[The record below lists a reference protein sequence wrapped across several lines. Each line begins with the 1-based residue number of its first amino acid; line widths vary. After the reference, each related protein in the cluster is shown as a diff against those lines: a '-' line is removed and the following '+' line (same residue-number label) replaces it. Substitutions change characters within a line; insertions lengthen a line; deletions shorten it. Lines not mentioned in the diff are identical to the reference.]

1 MNKESEFNN
10 IHMKTIIRLS
20 ILLIIV
26 IISHS
31 CFMEK
36 KLPVKSN
43 IIVPLSDTV
52 THADGGLVYG
62 LPRTVFTLFVEIER
76 TIEIPGPYA
85 RYAGDLL
92 GLNDVI
98 RSESE
103 YWSVLGIKIK
113 THEEL
118 DPSEFYIIKSDNIFI
133 SNVLE
138 LKKEGLILDLNPA
151 IFNNVGSQVSVKE
164 SEMGQF
170 DSFDLG
176 SDEYYQ
182 LQRDTAYRR
191 VNVDSMFIRIPYIVE
206 RTRKLTVGQLAERAA
221 RKLMEI
227 REGKHMILTGEATVF
242 PQSDAAINEINRIE
256 KEYTELFT
264 GKTWNETKIY
274 SYQIIPEKEMV
285 GEPVVL
291 FRFSE
296 LTGPAASTMADEMP
310 VTVEF
315 MPEEKTKALT
325 LLNGQQVD
333 ISTLKYD
340 KLFYRVPDVVNMKI
354 SMGPETLFNSRR
366 LIYQFGE
373 LIQLPAN
380 YIIGK

>member
-1 MNKESEFNN
+1 MYFENEFNYN
-10 IHMKTIIRLS
+10 HMKTTVRLS
-20 ILLIIV
+20 ILLITA

-36 KLPVKSN
+36 DLPVKSD

-62 LPRTVFTLFVEIER
+62 LPRTVFTVSVEIER

-92 GLNDVI
+92 GLDNVI
-98 RSESE
+98 RSENE
-103 YWSVLGIKIK
+103 YWSVNGVKIK
-113 THEEL
+113 AHDEL

-138 LKKEGLILDLNPA
+138 LKKEGLILDLNPSV
-151 IFNNVGSQVSVKE
+151 FNNTGTRVSVRE

-182 LQRDTAYRR
+182 LQQDTAYRR

-206 RTRKLTVGQLAERAA
+206 RTRKLTVAQMAERAA
-221 RKLMEI
+221 RRLMEI
-227 REGKHMILTGEATVF
+227 REGKHMILTGEANVF

-264 GKTWNETKIY
+264 GKTWTVTNIY

-285 GEPVVL
+285 GEQVVL

-296 LTGPAASTMADEMP
+296 LNGPVAGTMTDEMP
-310 VTVEF
+310 VAVEF
-315 MPEEKTKALT
+315 IPERKTKDLT
-325 LLNGQQVD
+325 LLSGQQSA
-333 ISTLKYD
+333 ISIQKYD
-340 KLFYRVPDVVNMKI
+340 KLFYRVPDVVNIKI
-354 SMGPETLFNSRR
+354 NMGSETLFNSRR